1 VTFRVYPKAPEPPL
15 RVDPD
20 ATSPPIEIDE
30 LVADGQ
36 MFIRFVVLGAED
48 CQPPPSIDPT
58 VILVSG
64 GTDHPVTSVDG
75 VQPTPVAAGA
85 HATVRPPGPGGRG
98 VYLLEVVKT
107 TEQPIV
113 WQIRFRNN
121 DSSPRRFTWVVAD
134 QAAQTLQPWIN
145 LRPETARFEF
155 NPGES
160 VTQRIQV
167 ANLGTG
173 RLKINDPQGFP
184 PGPNFVLAQVPER
197 VSANDCKELQVRFSA
212 VDPAAPLEAVYLA
225 NTDDTTAGQT
235 PGHNRQVILTAIQ
248 KGLPPGTIITIE
260 RNMADAIELFQ
271 IHPGTGVRAKLEFT
285 AGPLRPRAVTV
296 ARDGSL
302 LVAGRR
308 PFEDVGAVVRVNP
321 TTGHQVEVASAEKLV
336 KPAGLVED
344 GDTILVA
351 DEDSFDGKGGVIRV
365 NPATGVQTQL
375 AVGGSV
381 FKKPVAIAIGAGGTI
396 LLLARNLGGEWELYR
411 IHRQTGEPTALSD
424 PVRAEAFGLAVDA
437 DGMVLVCQHTSTG
450 GSVVR
455 VKPVPGG
462 QKSTVTF
469 SNSLHAVGL
478 AVEHDGRILVA
489 DDGRDGLGGVKR
501 VGPTGGDPVTLSA
514 SANPQRGPHAIAVV
528 PGPR

>member
-20 ATSPPIEIDE
+20 TTSPPIEIDE
-30 LVADGQ
+30 LVAENQ
-36 MFIRFVVLGAED
+36 MFIRFVVLGAANCE
-48 CQPPPSIDPT
+48 PPPAIHPA
-58 VILVSG
+58 VILVSDG
-64 GTDHPVTSVDG
+64 SDHEVTSVDG
-75 VQPTPVAAGA
+75 VQPTVVAAGVA
-85 HATVRPPGPGGRG
+85 ATVHRPGPGGRG
-98 VYLLEVVKT
+98 VYLLELFKT
-107 TEQPIV
+107 TQQPIQ
-113 WQIRFRNN
+113 WQIRFHNN
-121 DSSPRRFTWVVAD
+121 DSAARRFTWVVAD
-134 QAAQTLQPWIN
+134 QKTQTLRPWID
-145 LRPETARFEF
+145 LPATAGLEF

-160 VTQRIQV
+160 VTKAIPI

-173 RLKINDPQGFP
+173 RLEINDPQGFS
-184 PGPNFVLAQVPER
+184 PGPGFVLADVPAR
-197 VSANDCKELQVRFSA
+197 VSPNACEELQVRFSA

-225 NTDDTTAGQT
+225 TSNDITAQTT
-235 PGHNRQVILTAIQ
+235 PGHNRRVSLTATQ

-271 IHPGTGVRAKLEFT
+271 IHPGTGVRDRLKFT
-285 AGPLRPRAVTV
+285 AGLLRSRAVTV

-308 PFEDVGAVVRVNP
+308 PFEDVGAIVRVNP
-321 TTGHQVEVASAEKLV
+321 TTGHQADVASAGMLV

-344 GDTILVA
+344 GDTILVVE
-351 DEDSFDGKGGVIRV
+351 EDGLDGNGGVIKV
-365 NPATGVQTQL
+365 NPATGDQTQL

-455 VKPVPGG
+455 IKPVPGG

-489 DDGRDGLGGVKR
+489 DDGRAGTGGVKR

-514 SANPQRGPHAIAVV
+514 STNPFRGPHAIAVV
-528 PGPR
+528 PGRT